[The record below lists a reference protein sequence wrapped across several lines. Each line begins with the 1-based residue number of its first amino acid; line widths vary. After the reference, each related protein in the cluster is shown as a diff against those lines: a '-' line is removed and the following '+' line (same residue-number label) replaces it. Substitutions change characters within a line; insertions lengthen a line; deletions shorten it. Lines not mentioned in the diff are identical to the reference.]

1 MRSATRGGVRIR
13 ESLDMVMTAAAFDQA
28 VRLLI
33 LDDGVFLLKRGQR
46 PEASKLAPVAPLFE
60 ALALYD
66 VEDVWVERESLEA
79 RGLTEEDLVIPV
91 GVVERADIA
100 RLSAEHDIVV
110 SC

>member
-1 MRSATRGGVRIR
+1 MRSAVRGGVRTR

-46 PEASKLAPVAPLFE
+46 PEASALAPVAPLFE

-66 VEDVWVERESLEA
+66 VEEVWVERESLAA

-91 GVVERADIA
+91 RVLERADIA
-100 RLSAEHDIVV
+100 RLPAEHDIVV